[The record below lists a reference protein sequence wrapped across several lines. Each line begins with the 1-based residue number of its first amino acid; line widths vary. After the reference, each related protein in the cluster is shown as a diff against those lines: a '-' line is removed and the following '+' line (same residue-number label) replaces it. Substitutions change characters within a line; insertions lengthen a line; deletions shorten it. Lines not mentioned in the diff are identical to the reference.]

1 MSGGKM
7 DKKYAKYGPTILR
20 IFLGLLL
27 FVPGISKLMN
37 PSGIIGMVSGLGFPV
52 ATLLG
57 WLVIISEV
65 LLGLTLIIGWKVKYT
80 VWPLVIIL
88 TVATIFVVLPNA
100 GKNPVNLLFHL
111 QAIAGLISL
120 YLTGPGAIALSK

>member
-1 MSGGKM
+1 M

-20 IFLGLLL
+20 IFLGFL
-27 FVPGISKLMN
+27 FLVPGISKLMN
-37 PSGIIGMVSGLGFPV
+37 PGGIISMLTGLGFPM

-65 LLGLTLIIGWKVKYT
+65 LLGLTLIIGWKVKYS

-88 TVATIFVVLPNA
+88 TVATIFVVLPNV
-100 GKNPVNLLFHL
+100 GKNPINLLFHL

-120 YLTGPGAIALSK
+120 YLTGPGAIALDK